1 MAYPG
6 DMDEGSDWP
15 PPARNRAR
23 NATAIPAN
31 PQRRIRNEQ
40 PHSTKAAFL
49 SMGTVFAS
57 LLAIGMA
64 TAALFAPTKTDRSAR
79 AIGADLASFASVG
92 DSR

>member
-15 PPARNRAR
+15 PPHGDS
-23 NATAIPAN
+23 NAQCHFRSRGSAAP
-31 PQRRIRNEQ
+31 IRNEQ
-40 PHSTKAAFL
+40 PYSNNTAFL

-64 TAALFAPTKTDRSAR
+64 TAALFASTKTDRSAP
-79 AIGADLASFASVG
+79 AIGADLANFASVG

>member
-6 DMDEGSDWP
+6 DMDEGSDST
-15 PPARNRAR
+15 PPARNRIR
-23 NATAIPAN
+23 NATAVPAS
-31 PQRRIRNEQ
+31 PPRRIRNEH

-57 LLAIGMA
+57 LLAIGLA